1 MPTYGYRTYK
11 ARYWVAEVRT
21 ADDCSYGLT
30 LIADATRDQAF
41 RRLSGMRWEKTD
53 RIVWLREIDESNTSD
68 MQYYGFRETLPSP
81 AISTTPHSY
90 LDN

>member
-1 MPTYGYRTYK
+1 MATYGYRTYK
-11 ARYWVAEVRT
+11 PHYWVAEVRT

-41 RRLSGMRWEKTD
+41 RRISGMRWEKTD
-53 RIVWLREIDESNTSD
+53 RIKSLREIDESSTRD
-68 MQYYGFRETLPSP
+68 MEYYGFRETQPAP
-81 AISTTPHSY
+81 AISTMSHSY